1 MSTAHGSHQ
10 PLPDRSPRRRA
21 VNVTVSADLLLEA
34 REFGIGMS
42 ATLEEALRAKIAA
55 AREARWLNDNREAV
69 EDYNRR
75 LAQEATFGSQF
86 GNL

>member
-1 MSTAHGSHQ
+1 MSDTHDSHT

-21 VNVTVSADLLLEA
+21 VNVTVSAELILEA

-42 ATLEEALRAKIAA
+42 ATLEEALLAKIAA
-55 AREARWLNDNREAV
+55 ARAARWTSENREAV

-75 LAQEATFGSQF
+75 VAGEGT
-86 GNL
+86 